1 MQSQELPLQIGETV
15 MYNAYA
21 TGRGASGVIVE
32 RIGDDCLRVKWQ
44 DVSVP
49 TTHRS
54 HSLRR
59 QMTAPTPIH
68 MSGRVRVVKAV

>member
-1 MQSQELPLQIGETV
+1 VERTEQPLQIGETV
-15 MYNAYA
+15 RYNAHA
-21 TGRGASGVIVE
+21 TPVSALGVIVE
-32 RIGDDCLRVKWQ
+32 RLTNDCLRVKWQ

-59 QMTAPTPIH
+59 ATDRGQ
-68 MSGRVRVVKAV
+68 RQ

>member
-1 MQSQELPLQIGETV
+1 MHSKELPLQIGETV

-21 TGRGASGVIVE
+21 SGLGVSGVIVE
-32 RIGDDCLRVKWQ
+32 RIGEDCLRVKWQ

-59 QMTAPTPIH
+59 EVKAPTPIH
-68 MSGRVRVVKAV
+68 MSGRGARARN